1 MDSPGHCAQYCTYTV
16 MENDSREIISV
27 VTVDKR
33 QTGRNSVIMEREAFV
48 QTVDILMKEVK
59 LVEVCTDAH
68 VQISALMSKLPL
80 FWTDGGWGGGITVV
94 IVHIIF
100 SQIRQ
105 RKVQRPWAEAQLGYV
120 AWGQEFVKKDPCCKF
135 SCNFYGLIF
144 CMAIYPNL
152 SYVIMKTVMYIPG
165 FTGQG
170 SVQFELLAE
179 RCCKPLLVVL
189 QNSRFLPR
197 VSCKLLWFEK

>member
-80 FWTDGGWGGGITVV
+80 FWTDGGWGGGHYCSNCTYY
-94 IVHIIF
+94 F
-100 SQIRQ
+100 FPNKTKEST
-105 RKVQRPWAEAQLGYV
+105 KTLG
-120 AWGQEFVKKDPCCKF
+120 
-135 SCNFYGLIF
+135 
-144 CMAIYPNL
+144 
-152 SYVIMKTVMYIPG
+152 
-165 FTGQG
+165 
-170 SVQFELLAE
+170 
-179 RCCKPLLVVL
+179 
-189 QNSRFLPR
+189 
-197 VSCKLLWFEK
+197 